1 MFFAN
6 NSQSLR
12 VVPLIASIER
22 AACSEPA
29 RLTVEIES
37 FNYRRMWPPGKSRLL
52 RRYTL
57 LTTLNS
63 AGISANK
70 QNSRQACLIVRNDC
84 RFWIVSMLKDF
95 LRHLITFFLYLVFGR
110 KKSYTEIN
118 LIKWNK
124 KKDCERIY
132 NFKLFCKIKIYF
144 YLCSYDL

>member
-1 MFFAN
+1 MNNISEQSDKGRQRVSMGKRRAAMFFAN

-12 VVPLIASIER
+12 VVSLIASIER

-70 QNSRQACLIVRNDC
+70 RQVCSYVDSSEWLSFLTSVL
-84 RFWIVSMLKDF
+84 MLKDF
-95 LRHLITFFLYLVFGR
+95 L
-110 KKSYTEIN
+110 
-118 LIKWNK
+118 
-124 KKDCERIY
+124 C
-132 NFKLFCKIKIYF
+132 F
-144 YLCSYDL
+144 YLEQSLFLKVNLVKSRIIKKRFVV